1 MRGRDGGMPVRP
13 PSSGKG
19 SAAGRRERRRKIPT
33 PPSGGRRPRAAQ
45 LLLKLLLVGLVFDI
59 GEARLDVPGLEAAQ
73 DIIWGRGCIGMLR
86 PPAGSLWDQLVLHPA
101 TALAVDLCRQPVYA
115 DITAVRIFTDGTG
128 GGSTDDRRKVPGTRD
143 HGGREGAPI
152 SKGALLSL
160 QIPNV
165 LNVVTLIVDLVLVQ
179 FLRKN
184 SLKDIQNQI
193 TLGAIIP
200 PDANGGKFAEF
211 DFKEFFLNRPSPASF
226 CLFSFFSNNLQNE
239 NCRLQRDSN
248 SARRCRMRAR

>member
-1 MRGRDGGMPVRP
+1 MLTYRYYCNTCTDKRSHFSCSVTSLSSYFPTNFGTMLTLEVAVIRCYLAVNAANCVY
-13 PSSGKG
+13 PSSVKVLVAALSSFTIYAGLYLAYV
-19 SAAGRRERRRKIPT
+19 SA
-33 PPSGGRRPRAAQ
+33 
-45 LLLKLLLVGLVFDI
+45 LVYQ
-59 GEARLDVPGLEAAQ
+59 DVPYSYMIEHCS
-73 DIIWGRGCIGMLR
+73 R
-86 PPAGSLWDQLVLHPA
+86 SL
-101 TALAVDLCRQPVYA
+101 TKMR
-115 DITAVRIFTDGTG
+115 
-128 GGSTDDRRKVPGTRD
+128 
-143 HGGREGAPI
+143 PI

-211 DFKEFFLNRPSPASF
+211 DFKEFF
-226 CLFSFFSNNLQNE
+226 
-239 NCRLQRDSN
+239 
-248 SARRCRMRAR
+248 

>member
-1 MRGRDGGMPVRP
+1 MLTLEVAVIRCYLAVNAANCVY
-13 PSSGKG
+13 PSSVKVLVAALSSFTIYAGLYLAYV
-19 SAAGRRERRRKIPT
+19 SA
-33 PPSGGRRPRAAQ
+33 
-45 LLLKLLLVGLVFDI
+45 LVYQ
-59 GEARLDVPGLEAAQ
+59 DVPYSYMIEHCS
-73 DIIWGRGCIGMLR
+73 R
-86 PPAGSLWDQLVLHPA
+86 SL
-101 TALAVDLCRQPVYA
+101 TKMR
-115 DITAVRIFTDGTG
+115 
-128 GGSTDDRRKVPGTRD
+128 
-143 HGGREGAPI
+143 PI

-211 DFKEFFLNRPSPASF
+211 DLEFKLDYVF
-226 CLFSFFSNNLQNE
+226 
-239 NCRLQRDSN
+239 
-248 SARRCRMRAR
+248 